1 MEIRILRKSKLRNE
15 EHFQNQTEFKDLI
28 IKFTPALLGIVN
40 EYAAYEPLHAA
51 EGVALDVIVKSAY
64 TIDIED
70 ADLKRNTTIRGVAG
84 AVKSAAKHFSTE
96 KKQAAARVQLVF
108 DNYGDIT
115 KKSHAEETAAIN
127 SLITDL
133 NNDHAADVATLGIA
147 DWLTELKANN
157 DAFDALMKSRY
168 TEEASKTQ
176 LRMKQVRREVDK
188 AYDTIVNRINAL
200 IIVNG
205 TSRTYT
211 AFVNELNERV
221 DKYNLIVAQREGR
234 NSKGDNPDEP
244 KN

>member
-1 MEIRILRKSKLRNE
+1 MEIRIVRKSKLRNE
-15 EHFQNQTEFKDLI
+15 EHFQYGTEFKDLI
-28 IKFTPALLGIVN
+28 IKSTPAMLGIVT
-40 EYAAYEPLHAA
+40 EYAAYEPLHIG
-51 EGVALDVIVKSAY
+51 EGVALDVIIKSGF
-64 TIDIED
+64 TIVIED
-70 ADLKRNTTIRGVAG
+70 ADLKRNTTFRGVKG

-96 KKQAAARVQLVF
+96 KKQAAGRVQLVF
-108 DNYGDIT
+108 DHYGNVT
-115 KKSHAEETAAIN
+115 KKSHNEETAAIN

-168 TEEASKTQ
+168 TEEANKTQ
-176 LRMKQVRREVDK
+176 LRMKQIRMEVDK

-205 TSRTYT
+205 ARAYT

-234 NSKGDNPDEP
+234 NSKGDDPEKP
-244 KN
+244 KE